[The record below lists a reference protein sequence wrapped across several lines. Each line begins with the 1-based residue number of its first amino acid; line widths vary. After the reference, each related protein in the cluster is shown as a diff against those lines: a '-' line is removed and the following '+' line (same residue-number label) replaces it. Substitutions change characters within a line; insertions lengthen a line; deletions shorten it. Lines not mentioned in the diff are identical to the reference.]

1 MAPERLSRREKE
13 PMAGSSETVMAGT
26 RGGRATIVWAVGVV
40 GFSSVVTQLSLM
52 REMLGAF
59 AGNEM
64 VLGVILGNWL
74 LLTGLGAFLG
84 RTARYLRN
92 PAPPLVWAQ
101 MLLAILPPIQ
111 VFLLRTL
118 RDQVFTR
125 GQVIGPTQTVVASL
139 LLLLPYCLVSG
150 CFLTLACEVLARRG
164 DSRSIGR
171 VYLADSLGSIAG
183 GAVFSFVL
191 VRLLDHMGIL
201 YFPAMLNLLLAG
213 LTALHLGKKAA
224 AGIAAAATAGLIVL
238 AGVTNLDTLSTSLQ
252 YPSQRIIFRGNSPY
266 GRLVVTESAGQ
277 INFIENGLPVISTN
291 NVQQV
296 EEAVHYA
303 MAQRPEARRVL
314 LVAGG
319 VSGTAREI
327 LKYRVQEVTYV
338 ELDPLILDV
347 GRRFM
352 PESLNDSRIEII
364 NTDGRQFLRQTE
376 RTFDV
381 IIVDVPDP
389 STFQINRFYTTEF
402 FRDAKRHLSEGGVL
416 SLALGHYENYVSPEL
431 ARMLASTTAT
441 LEQSFRNVLLIPGG
455 RVFVLASDGP
465 LHQEVAA
472 RIERAGVATQLM
484 NHHYLDAMLTPD
496 RMADLAAAGRR
507 AASLNEDF
515 NPVLYYYHLLYWMS
529 QFKVSLG
536 LMEAV
541 LLGVLAV
548 YLIRLRPV
556 PLAIFA
562 SGFAASVLEVV
573 LLVGFQVLCGSVYHQ
588 MGVIVTLFMAG
599 LAAGAFLAN
608 RRGPTA
614 PRRDLAKLALAL
626 AAFGGLVPLVLLGL
640 AGAGGWLAGPTSVQ
654 AVIGALTFALAGLVG
669 MQFPLAGQA
678 ESAETALTASR
689 LYTADLVG
697 ACVGALL
704 VSTLLIPLLGVAA
717 VCLLA
722 AGANVVAATVLLL
735 RT

>member
-1 MAPERLSRREKE
+1 MVSR
-13 PMAGSSETVMAGT
+13 AETIIAGT
-26 RGGRATIVWAVGVV
+26 RAGRATIVSAVGVV
-40 GFSSVVTQLSLM
+40 GFSSVLTQLSLM

-59 AGNEM
+59 AGNEL

-74 LLTGLGAFLG
+74 LLTGLGTFLG
-84 RTARYLRN
+84 RLARYLRN
-92 PAPPLVWAQ
+92 PAPLLVWAQ
-101 MLLAILPPIQ
+101 MLLAILPPAQ

-139 LLLLPYCLVSG
+139 LLLLPYCLISG

-164 DSRSIGR
+164 DPRSIGR

-183 GAVFSFVL
+183 GAVFTFVL

-201 YFPAMLNLLLAG
+201 YFPAVLNLLLAG
-213 LTALHLGKKAA
+213 LTALHLGRKPAA
-224 AGIAAAATAGLIVL
+224 SIAGAATAGLIAL
-238 AGVTNLDTLSTSLQ
+238 AGLTNLDALSTSLQ
-252 YPSQRIIFRGNSPY
+252 YPSQRILFRGNSPY

-277 INFIENGLPVISTN
+277 INFIENGQPVISTH

-303 MAQRPEARRVL
+303 MAQRPEAPQVL

-327 LKYRVQEVTYV
+327 LKYGVQGVTYV

-352 PESLNDSRIEII
+352 PESLSDPRIEIV
-364 NTDGRQFLRQTE
+364 NTDGRRFLRQAG
-376 RTFDV
+376 RAYDV

-389 STFQINRFYTTEF
+389 STFQINRFYTAEF
-402 FRDAKRHLSEGGVL
+402 FRDAKRRLSADGVL

-431 ARMLASTTAT
+431 ARMLASATAT
-441 LEQSFRNVLLIPGG
+441 LEPSFRNVLLIPGG
-455 RVFVLASDGP
+455 RVFILASDGP
-465 LHQEVAA
+465 LHQDVAA
-472 RIERAGVATQLM
+472 RIDRAGVTTHLM
-484 NHHYLDAMLTPD
+484 NRHYLDAMLTPD

-507 AASLNEDF
+507 TASLNEDF

-536 LMEAV
+536 VMEAV
-541 LLGVLAV
+541 LLGLLAI

-573 LLVGFQVLCGSVYHQ
+573 LLLGFQVLCGSVYHQ

-599 LAAGAFLAN
+599 LAAGSFLAN
-608 RRGPTA
+608 RRPTTS
-614 PRRDLAKLALAL
+614 PRKDLAKLAFALAVLGGLIPLAL
-626 AAFGGLVPLVLLGL
+626 LAL
-640 AGAGGWLAGPTSVQ
+640 AGAGGWLAGTMSVQ
-654 AVIGALTFALAGLVG
+654 AVIGVLTFVLAGLVG

-678 ESAETALTASR
+678 ESGETALTASR

-704 VSTLLIPLLGVAA
+704 VSTWLIPLLGMAA
-717 VCLLA
+717 VCALA
-722 AGANVVAATVLLL
+722 AGANVVAATVLVL
-735 RT
+735 RK